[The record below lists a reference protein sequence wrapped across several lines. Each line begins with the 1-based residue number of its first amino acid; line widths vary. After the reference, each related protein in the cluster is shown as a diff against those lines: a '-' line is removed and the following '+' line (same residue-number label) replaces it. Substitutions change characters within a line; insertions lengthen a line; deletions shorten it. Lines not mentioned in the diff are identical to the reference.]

1 MTKKILIRY
10 GELTLKGENRK
21 DFIKALKNNLLIYI
35 EPSDIN
41 MEYDRAFLEYSDK
54 NLNCLKYIF
63 GINSYSIA
71 YEVDNDLIMI
81 EKVIFDLVK
90 DDNINIKTFSINSR
104 RHLKTFKLNSNEL
117 NIYYGDYISKI
128 KPNWRVNL
136 KNPDLK
142 ICIEVRDKKTYV
154 FTTSF
159 IGLGGMPMNTS
170 GQTLHLLSGG
180 IDSPVAANLLQKRGL
195 KVSFLNFITP
205 PHTDK
210 TTEYKINEIV
220 KILTKYQGDSTLY
233 QINYTKIMNYLS
245 LIENQKYKIT
255 LMRRSFYRIAS
266 IIAKQNNIMVLS
278 NGESLA
284 QVASQTLESIC
295 NISSVTNLQ
304 IFRPLLTNDK
314 NETILISE
322 KIGTYNI
329 SIIKACETCELFA
342 PKNPITKPK
351 INVIENLEKSLIEI
365 ENLECEAIEN
375 MKIFNYKV

>member
-1 MTKKILIRY
+1 M
-10 GELTLKGENRK
+10 
-21 DFIKALKNNLLIYI
+21 
-35 EPSDIN
+35 
-41 MEYDRAFLEYSDK
+41 
-54 NLNCLKYIF
+54 
-63 GINSYSIA
+63 
-71 YEVDNDLIMI
+71 
-81 EKVIFDLVK
+81 
-90 DDNINIKTFSINSR
+90 
-104 RHLKTFKLNSNEL
+104 
-117 NIYYGDYISKI
+117 
-128 KPNWRVNL
+128 
-136 KNPDLK
+136 
-142 ICIEVRDKKTYV
+142 
-154 FTTSF
+154 
-159 IGLGGMPMNTS
+159 GLGGMPMNTS

-245 LIENQKYKIT
+245 LVENQKYKIT

-365 ENLECEAIEN
+365 ENLESEAIKN